1 MYSSKIFLAR
11 NGAVATEHPL
21 ASIAAVD
28 TLRAGGNAVDAAITA
43 SSCLAVTQPQ
53 LNGLGG
59 DFFALYYHAKSGKV
73 YCLNASGWAPSGL
86 TIDVLRSKG
95 QQAVPLFGPYSVV
108 VPGYVSGISNLHKRF
123 GKSEFSKDLAPAI
136 KLAEGGFLVYPAL
149 SSKIREVIGE
159 LSASAKKLFA
169 PGNQPLRPAS
179 LLKQEGLARTLRAIA
194 VDGPSAFYGGTV
206 FENITSALSE
216 DGPSMDLEDFKSYEP
231 EWAEPL
237 KLDYGDFTLYE
248 VPPNS
253 MGATS
258 FLILNSLRA
267 AGLNR
272 FKSDSRE
279 RIETTVKVVK
289 GAYAKMWEELGDP
302 RFTNINMDDFLSPNN
317 PSKAATKSRP
327 TSRNADTTYFAV
339 VDKEGNMV
347 SGIQSLFHHFGSRVF
362 VEDCGFL
369 TNRASAFRFEGPNK
383 LQPRKRPLHTLSAL
397 LVAEHGKMKA
407 AMGTSGAEYRPQQ
420 HALFLTNYLDYHMTL
435 EEALAYPRFLWDR
448 DKITIETGYKGLDQ
462 TALYESVV
470 AYPGRTGVA
479 QAVEIINGAKK
490 AVCDIRGEGMPLGL

>member
-1 MYSSKIFLAR
+1 LYSSKIFLAK

-21 ASIAAVD
+21 ASLAAVD
-28 TLRAGGNAVDAAITA
+28 TLRVGGNAVDAAITA

-59 DFFALYYHAKSGKV
+59 DFFALYYHANSGKV
-73 YCLNASGWAPSGL
+73 HCLNASGWAPSGL
-86 TIDVLRSKG
+86 TIDMLGSKG
-95 QQAVPLFGPYSVV
+95 HQAVPLFGPYSVV

-123 GKSEFSKDLAPAI
+123 GKAEFSKDLAPAV
-136 KLAEGGFLVYPAL
+136 KLAEEGFLVYPAL
-149 SSKIREVIGE
+149 SSKIREVLGE

-169 PGNQPLRPAS
+169 PGDQPLIPGAPLR
-179 LLKQEGLARTLRAIA
+179 QQGVARTLRAIA
-194 VDGPSAFYGGTV
+194 AKGTSAFYEGET
-206 FENITSALSE
+206 FENIARVLSK
-216 DGPSMDLEDFKSYEP
+216 DGPQVELEDFKSYEP
-231 EWAEPL
+231 EWPEPL
-237 KLDYGDFTLYE
+237 RMEYGDSTLYE

-267 AGLNR
+267 AELNR
-272 FKSDSRE
+272 FKPNSRE
-279 RIETTVKVVK
+279 RIETTFKVVK
-289 GAYAKMWEELGDP
+289 DAYAKMWEQLGDP
-302 RFTNINMDDFLSPNN
+302 RFTTINMHDYLSPDK
-317 PSKAATKSRP
+317 PSKATTIPKP
-327 TSRNADTTYFAV
+327 TSHNADTTYFAV
-339 VDKEGNMV
+339 VDREGNIV

-369 TNRASAFRFEGPNK
+369 TNRASAFRFDGPNI

-397 LVAEHGKMKA
+397 LVAEHGEMRA
-407 AMGTSGAEYRPQQ
+407 AIGTSGAEYRPQQ

-448 DKITIETGYKGLDQ
+448 DKITIETGYKGLEQ
-462 TALYESVV
+462 TGLNEAVV

-479 QAVEIINGAKK
+479 QAVEITNDTKK
-490 AVCDIRGEGMPLGL
+490 AVCDIRGEGLPLGL